1 MYHYEIRK
9 VSERNQQNKHKRDVF
24 SKNRKGVQIAT
35 RPSLGLP
42 GGSNKRRCLLV
53 EATQLGWATWAATT
67 SLFYP
72 TNRGKRVEQKG
83 SALLVLRNLS
93 KLVRKIIFV
102 EKIQAKVLP

>member
-1 MYHYEIRK
+1 VYL
-9 VSERNQQNKHKRDVF
+9 VKR
-24 SKNRKGVQIAT
+24 RVQIETKPTWAF
-35 RPSLGLP
+35 RRVPKEDGAFWWKQLCSPGQAELP
-42 GGSNKRRCLLV
+42 KAS
-53 EATQLGWATWAATT
+53 WAATT